1 MRKSASIIL
10 LLVLLFNMIG
20 YRAWFYYAEGKA
32 DAAMEARL
40 DQDQYN
46 ENELVAFTIP
56 LYNPYQLQ
64 QKSFER
70 VNGEI
75 NINGKILK
83 YVKRRVSDGNLILL
97 CIPDNHK
104 NILKKAKSDYEN
116 ATNDLTSNS
125 KNAGR
130 NGVQKG
136 FSASDYIY
144 QCGSVVVCECG
155 SSNLHYATF
164 QISNFK
170 DPHIAL
176 PGKPP
181 QYMA

>member
-10 LLVLLFNMIG
+10 LLILLFNVIG
-20 YRAWFYYAEGKA
+20 YRAWFYYAERRA

-46 ENELVAFTIP
+46 ENELVVLKVP
-56 LYNPYQLQ
+56 LYNPYQLE

-70 VNGEI
+70 INGEI
-75 NINGKILK
+75 NINGKIFK

-116 ATNDLTSNS
+116 ASIDLTCNGKNS
-125 KNAGR
+125 GR
-130 NGVQKG
+130 PGTQKS
-136 FSASDYIY
+136 FSASEYIN
-144 QCGSVVVCECG
+144 QCGSVIVCECG
-155 SSNLHYATF
+155 SSNFRYATF

-170 DPHIAL
+170 DPNIAT

-181 QYMA
+181 RSLA

>member
-40 DQDQYN
+40 DQHQYN

-56 LYNPYQLQ
+56 LNNPYQLE

-70 VNGEI
+70 ANGEI

-83 YVKRRVSDGNLILL
+83 YVKRRVSDGNLTLL

-116 ATNDLTSNS
+116 ATNDLTSN
-125 KNAGR
+125 AGR
-130 NGVQKG
+130 SGMQKSFSGNEYINQYGSMGVWE
-136 FSASDYIY
+136 Y
-144 QCGSVVVCECG
+144 G
-155 SSNLHYATF
+155 SSNPVYTSF
-164 QISNFK
+164 NISRFS
-170 DPHIAL
+170 DPNIAS

>member
-1 MRKSASIIL
+1 MRKYASIIL

-20 YRAWFYYAEGKA
+20 YRAWFYYQEGKA

-40 DQDQYN
+40 DQDQYDV
-46 ENELVAFTIP
+46 NELVALTIP
-56 LYNPYQLQ
+56 LYNPYQVE

-75 NINGKILK
+75 NINGKIFK
-83 YVKRRVSDGNLILL
+83 YVKRRISDGNLILL
-97 CIPDNHK
+97 CLPDNHK

-116 ATNDLTSNS
+116 ASIDLTGNS
-125 KNAGR
+125 KNTGR
-130 NGVQKG
+130 SGVLKSLG
-136 FSASDYIY
+136 GSDYINQY
-144 QCGSVVVCECG
+144 GSMGVWEYG
-155 SSNLHYATF
+155 SSNIHYATF

-170 DPHIAL
+170 EPHIAL

-181 QYMA
+181 QYLA

>member
-1 MRKSASIIL
+1 MRKSASTIL

-32 DAAMEARL
+32 DATMEARL
-40 DQDQYN
+40 DQDQYD

-56 LYNPYQLQ
+56 LYNPYQLE

-75 NINGKILK
+75 NINGKIFR

-116 ATNDLTSNS
+116 ASIDLTCNG
-125 KNAGR
+125 KNTGR
-130 NGVQKG
+130 SVIAKR
-136 FSASDYIY
+136 F
-144 QCGSVVVCECG
+144 QC
-155 SSNLHYATF
+155 
-164 QISNFK
+164 
-170 DPHIAL
+170 
-176 PGKPP
+176 
-181 QYMA
+181 